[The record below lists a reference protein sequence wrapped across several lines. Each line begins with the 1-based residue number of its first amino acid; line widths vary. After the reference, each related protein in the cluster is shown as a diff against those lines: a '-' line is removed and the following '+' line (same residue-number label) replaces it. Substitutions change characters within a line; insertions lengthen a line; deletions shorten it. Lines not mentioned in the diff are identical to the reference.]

1 MDEVYRELSKKLML
15 EHSRIL
21 PKIWALLCSEE
32 EAVLVNLLP
41 GTPEEIAAR
50 TGKPLAEVQ
59 GMLKALFHKGAVFEG
74 VREGKTVYRMP
85 RHIVQFHDASILW
98 PEAPQALMDLWVEFM
113 DTDYPALLEMVTQL
127 KLPSFMRVLPIDEAV
142 GAKDQILAFEDAQKI
157 LQDAK
162 TIAVTTCVCRKSIK
176 KCDAPLEVCLQINR
190 GAEYAIKRGTG
201 KQITLQEGLGIL
213 KQSEDAGLVHLT
225 ENIAGSV
232 NAICNCCTC
241 CCEMLRYISKE
252 KTKGVLAP
260 SRYLA
265 MVDVDAC
272 TACGACA
279 DICPTGAI
287 AQDGDQ
293 PAHVDAERCIGCGLC
308 ASACPVCAISL
319 KEVRPADFIPKK
331 G

>member
-1 MDEVYRELSKKLML
+1 
-15 EHSRIL
+15 
-21 PKIWALLCSEE
+21 
-32 EAVLVNLLP
+32 
-41 GTPEEIAAR
+41 
-50 TGKPLAEVQ
+50 
-59 GMLKALFHKGAVFEG
+59 
-74 VREGKTVYRMP
+74 
-85 RHIVQFHDASILW
+85 
-98 PEAPQALMDLWVEFM
+98 
-113 DTDYPALLEMVTQL
+113 
-127 KLPSFMRVLPIDEAV
+127 VLPIDEAV

-225 ENIAGSV
+225 ENIAGRV

-308 ASACPVCAISL
+308 ASVCPVSAIGL
-319 KEVRPADFIPKK
+319 EEVRPADFIPKK